1 MKSLKNRPILLGTL
15 ILTFSGFLTRGIGFF
30 FRILSSRI
38 LGAEKMGLYQLSAP
52 VLALSYSLCAGS
64 FHTAVSKT
72 VAEKTA
78 KEDGHPIYV
87 LLAGI
92 LFALPLSLLVSTGIF
107 LSASFLATQ
116 VLLEPALG
124 SYLRILAWSIPL
136 SSLHACTNGYFY
148 GIKKSQIPAISQ
160 IVEQTGRIG
169 FICIG
174 YFLFQKDFLN
184 LMFFGII
191 FGEGFALLFNLFFIN
206 TQMFA
211 PAVLYHGKEH
221 FKSVLKIAIPT
232 GANRLSLN
240 LMQSFEAIVLPNSL
254 RLFGY
259 SRATALSIYGTLTG
273 MALPFL
279 LFPNALTMSL
289 STILLPEISTKQ
301 ASNETTYLKQTI
313 RKAIL
318 FSLFLGMTF
327 SFLFLIGGQT
337 IGEVSFHN
345 PLAGKCIVILALS
358 CPFLYVNTTMAG
370 ILQGMGKIVS
380 MYLVNLVS
388 LGSRLAFVLFL
399 VPRFGM
405 PAYFVG
411 LYLSQVLQ
419 NLLYLRLLYLP
430 VH

>member
-1 MKSLKNRPILLGTL
+1 MKSLKNRPIILGTL
-15 ILTFSGFLTRGIGFF
+15 ILTFSGFLTRGIGFL

-52 VLALSYSLCAGS
+52 ILALSYSLCAGG

-72 VAEKTA
+72 VAERTA
-78 KEDGHPIYV
+78 KEDSHPIHI
-87 LLAGI
+87 LLASVF
-92 LFALPLSLLVSTGIF
+92 LALPLSLLVSAGIF
-107 LSASFLATQ
+107 VSASFLATTI
-116 VLLEPALG
+116 LLEPALTP
-124 SYLRILAWSIPL
+124 YLKILAWSIPL

-148 GIKKSQIPAISQ
+148 GIKKSQIPAVSQ
-160 IVEQTGRIG
+160 VIEQTGRIG

-174 YFLFQKDFLN
+174 YFLLHKDFLN
-184 LMFFGII
+184 LMFCGIM

-206 TQMFA
+206 PPLFS
-211 PAVLYHGKEH
+211 PSVLHGKKGDL
-221 FKSVLKIAIPT
+221 KSILKIAVPT

-259 SRATALSIYGTLTG
+259 SRENALSIYGTLTG

-289 STILLPEISTKQ
+289 STILLPEISKKQ
-301 ASNETTYLKQTI
+301 ASNETAYLKQTI
-313 RKAIL
+313 RKSIL

-345 PLAGKCIVILALS
+345 PLAGKCIAILALS
-358 CPFLYVNTTMAG
+358 CPFLYINTTLSG

-380 MYLVNLVS
+380 MYLVNLLS
-388 LGSRLAFVLFL
+388 LGSRIAFVIFL
-399 VPRFGM
+399 VPKFGLQ
-405 PAYFVG
+405 AYFVG
-411 LYLSQVLQ
+411 LYLSQALQ
-419 NLLYLRLLYLP
+419 SLLYLRLLYLP